1 MTAYTGR
8 RPFEVKPN
16 GLAAWQRLYMNRL
29 QLMEIEDQ
37 SWCPAAL
44 RNGVTDFLQTAM
56 ALADPYAPVRPLL
69 LEALKRCG
77 TRRIIDL
84 CSGGSGPWQRFFPT
98 LQQDLGLPLQL
109 SLTDLYPN
117 PQAGLELQ
125 RQYPQQVGWWP
136 EPVDA
141 LRPPEQLRGF
151 YTLFTSGHHFRPEAL
166 GRILRQAVE
175 KGQGIA
181 LFELSHRS
189 FLALFL
195 VLLTPLAVLL
205 VIPFCRPIRLSCLF
219 WVYLVPLVPLL
230 AMFDGIVSCL
240 RTYKPEELRVIVARL
255 GESGYNWQIGEQPSD
270 RGLPPLTYLIGIPCS
285 NKPTERSGS

>member
-1 MTAYTGR
+1 MH
-8 RPFEVKPN
+8 
-16 GLAAWQRLYMNRL
+16 RL

-44 RNGVTDFLQTAM
+44 RNGATDFLQTVM
-56 ALADPYAPVRPLL
+56 TLADPYAPVRPLL

-77 TRRIIDL
+77 ARRIIDL

-109 SLTDLYPN
+109 WLTDLYPN
-117 PQAGLELQ
+117 PRAGLELQ

-166 GRILRQAVE
+166 GHILRQAVE
-175 KGQGIA
+175 KNQGVA
-181 LFELSHRS
+181 LFEVSHRS
-189 FLALFL
+189 LRALFL
-195 VLLTPLAVLL
+195 VLLAPLAAFL
-205 VIPFCRPIRLSCLF
+205 VTPFCRPIRLSCLF

-230 AMFDGIVSCL
+230 ALFDGIVSCL
-240 RTYKPEELRVIVARL
+240 RSYKPEELRSIVARL
-255 GESGYNWQIGEQPSD
+255 EESDYDWQIGEQPSH
-270 RGLPPLTYLIGIPCS
+270 RGLPPLTYLIGTPRS
-285 NKPTERSGS
+285 NKPTERHSS

>member
-1 MTAYTGR
+1 
-8 RPFEVKPN
+8 
-16 GLAAWQRLYMNRL
+16 MNRL

-44 RNGVTDFLQTAM
+44 RNGVTDFLQTVM

-69 LEALKRCG
+69 IEALKRCG
-77 TRRIIDL
+77 TLRIIDL
-84 CSGGSGPWQRFFPT
+84 CSGGGGPWQ
-98 LQQDLGLPLQL
+98 
-109 SLTDLYPN
+109 TDLYPN
-117 PQAGLELQ
+117 SHAGQELQ

-141 LRPPEQLRGF
+141 LSPPEQLRGF
-151 YTLFTSGHHFRPEAL
+151 YTLFTSGHHFHPEAL

-189 FLALFL
+189 LLALFL

-205 VIPFCRPIRLSCLF
+205 VIPFCRPIRLSYLF
-219 WVYLVPLVPLL
+219 WVYLVPL
-230 AMFDGIVSCL
+230 
-240 RTYKPEELRVIVARL
+240 VIVARL

-270 RGLPPLTYLIGIPCS
+270 RGLPPLTYLIGIPRS
-285 NKPTERSGS
+285 NKPTESRSS